1 MKKIVFVAVL
11 MISATIAFA
20 QDKYQFMVINYQ
32 VGTPSSIAVSIDGVE
47 FSKEKVSLPKESN
60 DVLNVNPLLLKVKEY
75 QDKGWEVVT
84 FNFSAPGYYFYV
96 AYLKKKKN

>member
-1 MKKIVFVAVL
+1 MKKLFLIAALV
-11 MISATIAFA
+11 ISANIAFA
-20 QDKYQFMVINYQ
+20 QDKYEFMAINYQ
-32 VGTPSSIAVSIDGVE
+32 VGSPTVIAVSIDGVE

-60 DVLNVNPLLLKVKEY
+60 DPLNINPLFSKVKEY
-75 QDKGWEVVT
+75 QEKGWELMT